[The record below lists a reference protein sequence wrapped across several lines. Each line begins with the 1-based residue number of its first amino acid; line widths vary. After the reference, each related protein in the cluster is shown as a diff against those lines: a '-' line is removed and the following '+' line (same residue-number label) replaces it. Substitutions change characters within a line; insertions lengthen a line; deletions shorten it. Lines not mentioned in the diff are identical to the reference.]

1 MRITYGVDTVP
12 MNPEMQDLID
22 RFRTGRVPMLQ
33 FMKSMIEIKERTGV
47 PSVEP
52 ELGKAVVAGRARHT
66 EGRDLMAILLGA
78 YGFETIVVDR
88 DSSIENII
96 SICNDPDVSVLCMS
110 IQTTYDIPDLL
121 LAHRLMIEDG
131 IRDRIVYNAGGVAV
145 SEEVAKA
152 TGCDVYGST
161 AVDSVEA
168 VKEWVLRKNRS

>member
-33 FMKSMIEIKERTGV
+33 FMKSMIEIKERAGV

-66 EGRDLMAILLGA
+66 EGRDIMAILLGA

-88 DSSIENII
+88 DSSIEDII
-96 SICNDPDVSVLCMS
+96 
-110 IQTTYDIPDLL
+110 
-121 LAHRLMIEDG
+121 G
-131 IRDRIVYNAGGVAV
+131 I
-145 SEEVAKA
+145 
-152 TGCDVYGST
+152 
-161 AVDSVEA
+161 
-168 VKEWVLRKNRS
+168 

>member
-33 FMKSMIEIKERTGV
+33 FMKSMIEIKERAGV

-78 YGFETIVVDR
+78 YGFETIVVER
-88 DSSIENII
+88 DSSIEDII
-96 SICNDPDVSVLCMS
+96 GICNDPGVTVLCMS
-110 IQTTYDIPDLL
+110 IQTTYDIPDLH
-121 LAHRLMIEDG
+121 LASRLMAEDG
-131 IRDRIVYNAGGVAV
+131 IRDRIVFNAGGVAV
-145 SEEVAKA
+145 SEDVAKA
-152 TGCDVYGST
+152 VGCDVYGST
-161 AVDSVEA
+161 AVDSAEA
-168 VKEWVLRKNRS
+168 VKQEVLRKNRS